1 MDIKEAVKFTES
13 ELKTYKEILESFGV
27 PEMKKEKEE
36 VKNAITNY
44 KDVIKLLKRCEK
56 YKKVIEEYKKYL
68 DRLPTGC
75 NSLKLYRLLKK
86 YSLENEFTSEEE

>member
-44 KDVIKLLKRCEK
+44 KDIIKHLKRCEK
-56 YKKVIEEYKKYL
+56 YKKIIKEDKKYL
-68 DRLPTGC
+68 DRLPTGF

-86 YSLENEFTSEEE
+86 YSLENEFIPEEE